1 MSDTPETDAQP
12 IKFVRETK
20 FNGLEEEMIAYV
32 PKSAM
37 ARMERA
43 RKDLMRAAADCAL
56 ENMRLESERN
66 EANQKLGD
74 MIEEVATQMV
84 KRTKTQRERD
94 QWRECAEKLA
104 DILSVG
110 GTIRALEQDGRI
122 ALAEF
127 YRLKGEA
134 K

>member
-1 MSDTPETDAQP
+1 MSDTLETDAQD
-12 IKFVRETK
+12 IKFIKVTK
-20 FNGLEEEMIAYV
+20 FSGLEEEMVAYV
-32 PKSAM
+32 PKVA
-37 ARMERA
+37 MERIE
-43 RKDLMRAAADCAL
+43 RERDEAL
-56 ENMRLESERN
+56 EQAHLSNVDFFQAAMDRSR
-66 EANQKLGD
+66 A
-74 MIEEVATQMV
+74 EE
-84 KRTKTQRERD
+84 ERD